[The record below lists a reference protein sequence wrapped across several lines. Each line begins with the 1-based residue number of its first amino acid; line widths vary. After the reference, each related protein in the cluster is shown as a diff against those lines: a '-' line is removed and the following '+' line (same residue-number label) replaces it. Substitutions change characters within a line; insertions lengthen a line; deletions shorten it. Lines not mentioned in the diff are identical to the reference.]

1 MTKKILKFIYK
12 EIKEAFTPKWSW
24 LLIYVPA
31 VILGMALFIHDRILF
46 PPPPPPTITYT
57 PPKWNFLEKWMEQ
70 QKEKFDNQK
79 RQHQS

>member
-46 PPPPPPTITYT
+46 PLPPPPTITYT